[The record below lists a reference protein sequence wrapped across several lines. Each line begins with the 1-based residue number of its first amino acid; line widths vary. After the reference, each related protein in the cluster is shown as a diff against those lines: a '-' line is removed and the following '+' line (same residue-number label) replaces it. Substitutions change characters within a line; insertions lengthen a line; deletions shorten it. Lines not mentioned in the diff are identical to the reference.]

1 MIIPFWKGENIV
13 FLTTSGGVSSYY
25 NSIRFK
31 LTFEG
36 ILLMVASSLKTA
48 IASNN
53 LLGMS

>member
-1 MIIPFWKGENIV
+1 MKILFERGKKIV
-13 FLTTSGGVSSYY
+13 FQTASGGVSSYY

-36 ILLMVASSLKTA
+36 ILFMVASSLETA